1 MSAVVSSVSGLSM
14 LVLLLFCTDLVR
26 GRLLLSSWSDL
37 YSEDGGVDTE
47 RLAREADL
55 LTVTSEPDP
64 SCPGV
69 ELEVAEYEVVVE
81 GKEELVHIKTR
92 RVTLLRTSLLECVVF
107 PIFGLGVLQQ
117 ILDIIAPFVEL

>member
-14 LVLLLFCTDLVR
+14 LLLLLLCTDLVT

-55 LTVTSEPDP
+55 LSVSTEPDQD
-64 SCPGV
+64 CPHV

-92 RVTLLRTSLLECVVF
+92 KARDTWDVTRTVVNEEEPWIQGKVVLRS
-107 PIFGLGVLQQ
+107 
-117 ILDIIAPFVEL
+117 

>member
-14 LVLLLFCTDLVR
+14 LAILLLCTDLVT

-55 LTVTSEPDP
+55 LSVSTEPDQD
-64 SCPGV
+64 CPHV
-69 ELEVAEYEVVVE
+69 ELEVAEYEVVVA
-81 GKEELVHIKTR
+81 GEEVQSKVKTR
-92 RVTLLRTSLLECVVF
+92 KDIWNLTKTIANAEKPWVQGTVVLR
-107 PIFGLGVLQQ
+107 
-117 ILDIIAPFVEL
+117 